1 MVLLIWWMMWH
12 CRQCIMHCTFM
23 MQAMVVDQCLA
34 YTGLWAEQRHAQHD
48 KQAAQVLSLLMIMS
62 RLTDQS
68 DWWFISGG
76 VECCESAVC
85 TLLPTSS
92 LSEAAATITVQ
103 DRITSVKQVTYAGT
117 LAVCKP
123 CCRPEINTT
132 A

>member
-34 YTGLWAEQRHAQHD
+34 YTGLWAEQQHAQHD

-68 DWWFISGG
+68 DWWFITGG
-76 VECCESAVC
+76 ASAVSQQYVHC
-85 TLLPTSS
+85 YQQVRSQRLQPRS
-92 LSEAAATITVQ
+92 LYKTE
-103 DRITSVKQVTYAGT
+103 
-117 LAVCKP
+117 
-123 CCRPEINTT
+123 
-132 A
+132 